1 MQKIKLKNIKIYA
14 YHGCMEEEAKIG
26 SFYIVNV
33 TIWLNLERSG
43 KSDLLNDT
51 VNYGKIAQIIENQM
65 AIRSNLLEHVTYRI
79 IREIKFQCKK
89 VKAIKA
95 SVAKVS
101 PPVNVNMDQVKVTF
115 KKKFY

>member
-14 YHGCMEEEAKIG
+14 YHGCLEEEAKIG

-51 VNYGKIAQIIENQM
+51 VNYGNVAQIVKDQM

-79 IREIKFQCKK
+79 IREIKAQCKK
-89 VKAIKA
+89 VKAIKV
-95 SVAKVS
+95 SVAKVI
-101 PPVNVNMDQVKVTF
+101 PPVNVNIDQVKVTF
-115 KKKFY
+115 KKKFF

>member
-14 YHGCMEEEAKIG
+14 YHGCLEEEAKIG

-33 TIWLNLERSG
+33 TIRLNLEKSGRS
-43 KSDLLNDT
+43 DELNDT
-51 VNYGKIAQIIENQM
+51 VNYGIVAQIVKDQM
-65 AIRSNLLEHVTYRI
+65 AIRSNLLEHVANRI

-89 VKAIKA
+89 VKAVKV
-95 SVAKVS
+95 SVAKVN
-101 PPVNVNMDQVKVTF
+101 PPLHVNLDHVKVTF